1 MLIGNL
7 VTRILL
13 ITGGL
18 SCLRLNHQRSMKR
31 SMLKTTVIIPA
42 LNEAG
47 NIRQLVYEVRAAAS
61 VDIIVVDNGSTDS
74 TAEEAKA
81 AGTQVVSEPRRG
93 YGYACAA
100 GVAAIKDSDVLV
112 FMDADYSF
120 SPSELTSLFSPIF
133 DNRADMVLGS
143 RARGQIAQGAMPPHQ
158 RFGNWLVSRLMN
170 LLYGL
175 SITDLGPYRAI
186 RRSLLMQLDMK
197 EMTYGWPTEMI
208 VKSARRGARIVE
220 VPVSYHNRRF
230 GQSKVSGTVR
240 GTILATWF
248 ILGVTFRYAW
258 KTH

>member
-1 MLIGNL
+1 MTT
-7 VTRILL
+7 V
-13 ITGGL
+13 
-18 SCLRLNHQRSMKR
+18 
-31 SMLKTTVIIPA
+31 TVIIPA

-47 NIRQLVYEVRAAAS
+47 NIRQLVEEVCAT
-61 VDIIVVDNGSTDS
+61 VLVEVVVVDNGSTDA

-81 AGTQVVSEPRRG
+81 AGAEVVNEPRRG

-100 GVAAIKDSDVLV
+100 GVAAVKDSDVLV
-112 FMDADYSF
+112 FMDGDYSF
-120 SPSELTSLFSPIF
+120 LPSDLPSLLSSII

-143 RARGQIAQGAMPPHQ
+143 RERGHIAPGAMPSHQ

-170 LLYGL
+170 ALYGL

-186 RRSLLMQLDMK
+186 RRSLLSELDMR

-208 VKSARRGARIVE
+208 VKAARRGARIVE

-230 GQSKVSGTVR
+230 GRSKVSGTVR
-240 GTILATWF
+240 GTVLAAWY

-258 KTH
+258 KTY

>member
-1 MLIGNL
+1 
-7 VTRILL
+7 
-13 ITGGL
+13 
-18 SCLRLNHQRSMKR
+18 
-31 SMLKTTVIIPA
+31 MLKTSVIIPA

-47 NIRQLVYEVRAAAS
+47 NIRQLVHEVRAAAP
-61 VDIIVVDNGSTDS
+61 VEILVVDNGSSDS

-81 AGTQVVSEPRRG
+81 AGVQVISEPRRG
-93 YGYACAA
+93 YGFACAA
-100 GVAAIKDSDVLV
+100 GVAAVKDSDVLV
-112 FMDADYSF
+112 FMDGDYSF
-120 SPSELTSLFSPIF
+120 SPSDLPSLISPILE
-133 DNRADMVLGS
+133 NQVDMVLGS
-143 RARGQIAQGAMPPHQ
+143 RERGHIARGSMPPHQ

-186 RRSLLMQLDMK
+186 RRSLLMQLDME

-208 VKSARRGARIVE
+208 VKSARRGARIME
-220 VPVSYHNRRF
+220 VPVNYRNRRF

-240 GTILATWF
+240 GTILAAWF

>member
-1 MLIGNL
+1 
-7 VTRILL
+7 
-13 ITGGL
+13 
-18 SCLRLNHQRSMKR
+18 
-31 SMLKTTVIIPA
+31 MLKTTVVIPA

-47 NIRQLVYEVRAAAS
+47 NIRQLVHEVRAAAP
-61 VDIIVVDNGSTDS
+61 VEVIVVDNGSTDS
-74 TAEEAKA
+74 TAHEAEA
-81 AGTQVVSEPRRG
+81 AGVEVVSEPRRG

-100 GVAAIKDSDVLV
+100 GAAAVSASDVLV
-112 FMDADYSF
+112 FMDGDYSF
-120 SPSELTSLFSPIF
+120 SPADLPLLLSSLLEGQ
-133 DNRADMVLGS
+133 ADLALGS
-143 RARGQIAQGAMPPHQ
+143 RERGIIAPGAMPPHQ

-170 LLYGL
+170 ALYGL

-186 RRSLLMQLDMK
+186 RRSLLSELDMQ

-258 KTH
+258 KG